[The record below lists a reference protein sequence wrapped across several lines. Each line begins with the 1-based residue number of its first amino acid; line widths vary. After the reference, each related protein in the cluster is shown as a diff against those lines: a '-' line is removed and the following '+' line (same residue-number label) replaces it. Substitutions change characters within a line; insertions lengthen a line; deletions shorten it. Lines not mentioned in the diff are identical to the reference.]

1 MNKAILRLAVPNIIA
16 NITIPLLGMC
26 DSAIAGHLPS
36 ALYIGAVAVA
46 AVIFNFIYWNF
57 SFLRLGTGGFT
68 AQAFGKGDEKETVFI
83 LMRALLTAFCAAAV
97 LLICQSLIFKAA
109 FWFIHASPETKTL
122 TKEYFFIY
130 IWSAPFALAMFAFTG
145 WFTGMQNAKA
155 PMVISICANI
165 VNILCSLLF
174 VFGFK
179 MQIKGIALGSLAAQV
194 FGFLLALWI
203 WFKYYG
209 WLKKYLCWDFLKAKG
224 AFSSFFKVNRDIF
237 LRSAGIIAVTVFF
250 TSASAAFGDD
260 YLAAN
265 SLLLQFFL
273 FFSYLMDGFA
283 FAAEALSGKYYGAK
297 DYTGLGKSIRYI
309 FVWGIVLS
317 SVFTVV
323 YAFFTAPVLGLL
335 TDKAE
340 VIVQALHFKYW
351 AVFVPFA
358 GFAAFLWDGVFVGI
372 TAAKEMRNS
381 MLTAAALFFALYF
394 SLSPRFG
401 NNALW
406 FAFICYL
413 LMRGLMQCFLYSRLK
428 KRF

>member
-1 MNKAILRLAVPNIIA
+1 MRLAVPNIIA

-68 AQAFGKGDEKETVFI
+68 AQALGKGDERETLFI
-83 LMRALLTAFCAAAV
+83 LLRALLTAFCAAAV
-97 LLICQSLIFKAA
+97 LIACQTLIFKAA
-109 FWFIHASPETKTL
+109 FYFIHATPETQTL
-122 TKEYFFIY
+122 AKDYFFIY
-130 IWSAPFALAMFAFTG
+130 IWSAPFALALFVFTG

-155 PMVISICANI
+155 PMVISVCAN
-165 VNILCSLLF
+165 VFNILCSLIF
-174 VFGFK
+174 VFVFK

-194 FGFLLALWI
+194 FGFALALLI
-203 WFKYYG
+203 WFKHYG
-209 WLKKYLCWDFLKAKG
+209 RLKKYLSWDFLRAKG
-224 AFSSFFKVNRDIF
+224 AFAAFFKVNRDIF
-237 LRSAGIIAVTVFF
+237 LRSAGLIAVTVFF
-250 TSASAAFGDD
+250 TSASAAFGDS

-265 SLLLQFFL
+265 SLLMQFFL

-297 DYTGLGKSIRYI
+297 DYGGLAQSIRCV
-309 FVWGIVLS
+309 FVWGVGLS
-317 SVFTVV
+317 AVFTAV
-323 YAFFTAPVLGLL
+323 YALFTAPVLGLL

-340 VIVQALHFKYW
+340 VIAQALHFKYW
-351 AVFVPFA
+351 AVLVPFA

-372 TAAKEMRNS
+372 TAAKQMRNS
-381 MLTAAALFFALYF
+381 MLTAVGLFFALYF
-394 SLSPRFG
+394 GFYEVWG

-413 LMRGLMQCFLYSRLK
+413 LTRGLMQWFLYTRLQR
-428 KRF
+428 RFN